1 LDTSAPVR
9 ILTVCTGNICRSPL
23 AEQLLRA
30 RLASLDVKV
39 KSAGVSALVGVGMPD
54 PALALATRLGVTDAS
69 SHVAQQVTADLVR
82 GADLV
87 LAMSREH
94 RRALV
99 ELTPAATRKT
109 FTIRE
114 LANIAAGISDDE
126 LRSEVVGT
134 TEAADALRAAIGLAS
149 ALRGVVE
156 PLPSPDDLD
165 VIDPYRQ
172 SAAIYEQSAS
182 QLAPAADAVATFLTK
197 AAAAV

>member
-1 LDTSAPVR
+1 MTFR
-9 ILTVCTGNICRSPL
+9 ILAVCTGNICRSPL

-30 RLASLDVKV
+30 RLAPLDVTV
-39 KSAGVSALVGVGMPD
+39 ESAGVGALVGEGMPE
-54 PALALATRLGVTDAS
+54 PALDLATRLGVTDAA
-69 SHVAQQVTADLVR
+69 SHVARQVTVDLVR
-82 GADLV
+82 SADLV

-99 ELTPAATRKT
+99 ELTPAVTRKT

-126 LRSEVVGT
+126 LRGEIAGST
-134 TEAADALRAAIGLAS
+134 DAADALRTAVGLAS

-165 VIDPYRQ
+165 VVDPYRQ
-172 SAAIYEQSAS
+172 SVAVYEQSAS
-182 QLAPAADAVATFLTK
+182 QLAPAADAVADFLAR
-197 AAAAV
+197 AAAAI

>member
-1 LDTSAPVR
+1 MTFR

>member
-1 LDTSAPVR
+1 MTFG

-30 RLASLDVKV
+30 RLAPLDVTV
-39 KSAGVSALVGVGMPD
+39 ESAGVSALVGVGMPD
-54 PALALATRLGVTDAS
+54 PALALATRLGVTDAA
-69 SHVAQQVTADLVR
+69 SHVARQVTVDLVR

-109 FTIRE
+109 FTVRE

-126 LRSEVVGT
+126 LRSEVAGSQD
-134 TEAADALRAAIGLAS
+134 AADALRAAVDLAS

-172 SAAIYEQSAS
+172 PDAVYDQSAS
-182 QLAPAADAVATFLTK
+182 QLAPAAEAVAAFLAK
-197 AAAAV
+197 AAAAGR

>member
-1 LDTSAPVR
+1 MTFR

-30 RLASLDVKV
+30 RLVLLGVTV
-39 KSAGVSALVGVGMPD
+39 ESAGVSALVGTGMPE
-54 PALALATRLGVTDAS
+54 PALALATRLGVTDAA
-69 SHVAQQVTADLVR
+69 SHVARQVTVDLIR

-114 LANIAAGISDDE
+114 LANIAAGITDDE
-126 LRSEVVGT
+126 LRSEVVGAT
-134 TEAADALRAAIGLAS
+134 DAAGALRAAIGLAS

-165 VIDPYRQ
+165 VVDPYRQ
-172 SAAIYEQSAS
+172 PVVVYEQSAS
-182 QLAPAADAVATFLTK
+182 QLTPAVDAVAAFLVK
-197 AAAAV
+197 AAA